1 MSGVAIVLLREPCV
15 ADRGEMSTELVHY
28 DAAMRELAI
37 AHKLDE
43 VKDIRDKAL
52 ALEIYAR
59 QANNLEAEDRC
70 KEIRIRAERKWG
82 QLYSASEKAPAGRP
96 RNSSNETRDFDRP
109 KTLDEICVSYDQSSK
124 WQKLGE
130 VPDDEFEAAVAERRV
145 EQLTAKP
152 EMAGPVEPVNANVLW
167 LWGRLREFRDR
178 GLLAMTP
185 DELEATATAHMAT
198 EINELAPVVGD
209 WLLQWR

>member
-43 VKDIRDKAL
+43 VKDVRDKAL

-82 QLYSASEKAPAGRP
+82 QLYKAGEKATPPTSRGASGKFDGT
-96 RNSSNETRDFDRP
+96 SSETRDGP
-109 KTLDEICVSYDQSSK
+109 PTLAD
-124 WQKLGE
+124 
-130 VPDDEFEAAVAERRV
+130 
-145 EQLTAKP
+145 
-152 EMAGPVEPVNANVLW
+152 
-167 LWGRLREFRDR
+167 
-178 GLLAMTP
+178 
-185 DELEATATAHMAT
+185 
-198 EINELAPVVGD
+198 
-209 WLLQWR
+209 